1 MSGIFLQRPLDTMGG
16 SCGGDEVSTSCPAEA
31 AACRKKT
38 RGSPGVLCFG
48 CAVDLVTGEYTCSKE
63 GVEAR
68 VVSGAPPR
76 FVHPSSLDLV
86 IDSNDRKCTNVTA
99 TLDGLSLV
107 HERHGITL
115 TSLGDEEKG
124 LVRIHLPTLPL
135 GPHALVVQVSCINED
150 EVVLTSKDVTMK
162 WTVVDPRPTNTS
174 IIGIDTTKETDVS
187 FELAANKPGCSFQ
200 YSMDGGVAQSV
211 VGAGSKDDNLAA
223 RIVTSGISPS
233 PPWPRTS
240 LNVIYQS
247 SRGAGV
253 VFRSTLRKIGG
264 EAMELEEV
272 VAGSVSRQGQLTLQN
287 LVRGEEY
294 ELVVDVQSGQARM
307 VERIVV
313 GGGSGEVWKTQLWT
327 SIDPVTARTDALFN
341 FGCTGVGNGGSVK
354 YEYILDDKEQPTST
368 TKTLLVLEDLNVGI
382 HTLSVFC
389 TENKDNDDDATTSSG
404 DPLPLEFVWEV
415 IGLASP
421 SINEPHY
428 LLYTIP
434 TSTMSNVVTCPRS
447 TLILTPTLTSSPLRV
462 APTAEPRMCRPSGRP
477 RRRLSSPRS

>member
-1 MSGIFLQRPLDTMGG
+1 
-16 SCGGDEVSTSCPAEA
+16 
-31 AACRKKT
+31 
-38 RGSPGVLCFG
+38 
-48 CAVDLVTGEYTCSKE
+48 VDSVTGEYVCSKE

-99 TLDGLSLV
+99 MLDGFSLV
-107 HERHGITL
+107 PSGGVTL
-115 TSLGDEEKG
+115 TTLGDQDEG
-124 LVRIHLPTLPL
+124 LVQIHLPTLPL
-135 GPHALVVQVSCINED
+135 GPHALVVQVSCVVHRQGDNNED
-150 EVVLTSKDVTMK
+150 EVVLTSKDVMMK

-200 YSMDGGVAQSV
+200 FSMDGGVTQSV
-211 VGAGSKDDNLAA
+211 VGAGSEDDNLAS

-264 EAMELEEV
+264 DTVELEEV
-272 VAGSVSRQGQLTLQN
+272 VAGSGSRQGQLTLQN

-313 GGGSGEVWKTQLWT
+313 GGGSGKSGGSGEVRKTQVWT
-327 SIDPVTARTDALFN
+327 WVAPVTARTDALFN
-341 FGCTGVGNGGSVK
+341 FGCTGVGNGGSIK
-354 YEYILDDKEQPTST
+354 YEYIINLRLN
-368 TKTLLVLEDLNVGI
+368 TL
-382 HTLSVFC
+382 
-389 TENKDNDDDATTSSG
+389 
-404 DPLPLEFVWEV
+404 
-415 IGLASP
+415 
-421 SINEPHY
+421 
-428 LLYTIP
+428 
-434 TSTMSNVVTCPRS
+434 
-447 TLILTPTLTSSPLRV
+447 TLIGPSPVGSLV
-462 APTAEPRMCRPSGRP
+462 HTVKGS
-477 RRRLSSPRS
+477 L